1 MTYIVENVA
10 RAIVDSRPIP
20 EGHVRGDVNWEAFKL
35 MARAA
40 LEATASH
47 IELAHGELHPGAVYI
62 RNALRQS

>member
-20 EGHVRGDVNWEAFKL
+20 DGCVRGEVDWEAFKS

-40 LEATASH
+40 LAATADN
-47 IELAHGELHPGAVYI
+47 IERAHGCMHPGVVYI
-62 RNALRQS
+62 RNALKQ